1 MAILGKQ
8 RKQPGETWDYDV
20 NYSDD
25 MPVGDRV
32 IAASA
37 SVACIT
43 DPTNTAL
50 IKGAVT
56 STDLSS
62 KVWLAGGTDK
72 HDYKVTVFATTEG
85 GRQLEDEFI
94 LKIKE
99 D

>member
-20 NYSDD
+20 DYSDD
-25 MPVGDRV
+25 MPVGDRIV
-32 IAASA
+32 AASA
-37 SVACIT
+37 AVQCIT

-50 IKGAVT
+50 IRGAVT
-56 STDLSS
+56 FTDLRA
-62 KVWLAGGTDK
+62 KVWLAGGTNG
-72 HDYKVTVFATTEG
+72 HDYKVTIHASTEG
-85 GRQLEDEFI
+85 ERQLEDEFI